1 MSDFPRFLTRGR
13 KAAADAVRPDYSEPD
28 FSAWSANLDAFM
40 ASAPESVPE
49 PAPEAARETAP
60 AAVSVGSVS
69 PAPVQ
74 EAAGKPSALT
84 EELQKMLNFDGA
96 MCVALADSESGM
108 VLGQA
113 GSGIEMERAAAGA
126 SMILRARRAT
136 VKALALPDQ
145 IDDLLMT
152 LTTQLHIIRP
162 LTNKPTMFIY
172 LVADRSKASL
182 AMARYKATEADAQI
196 IL

>member
-1 MSDFPRFLTRGR
+1 MSDLPRFLTRGR
-13 KAAADAVRPDYSEPD
+13 KAAADADRPDYSEPD
-28 FSAWSANLDAFM
+28 FSGWAANLDAFI
-40 ASAPESVPE
+40 ASAPEAALE
-49 PAPEAARETAP
+49 AAPVAAAVAAGAAPKAAARESA
-60 AAVSVGSVS
+60 S
-69 PAPVQ
+69 
-74 EAAGKPSALT
+74 KPSALT
-84 EELQKMLNFDGA
+84 EELERMLNFDGA
-96 MCVALADSESGM
+96 MCVALADSDSGM

-145 IDDLLMT
+145 IDDLLLT

-162 LTNKPTMFIY
+162 LTKKPTMFIY

-196 IL
+196 AF